1 MTPTLTLTPRE
12 RTLQNSEEKSMAR
25 TVPALVAAA
34 LALASSTVHAAEVTD
49 LPPWL
54 RGDFVIDYG
63 FDHLAGSLY
72 EGSERVG
79 SRTFE
84 QHTITYQGV
93 FSAGPG
99 VGLFF
104 ELDQHLSSR
113 LAFPEANQMVFDPS
127 TGQGTM
133 VGTEPLEGIDPI
145 KGKGTD
151 GVWLGIKGT
160 PFSAAFEQRGNRATW
175 LIEAAFRTKSDN
187 NFYELVDGETRGAG
201 NGGGGTRLGMA
212 FSTTRNISQPYI
224 AVRYTRARTLDGV
237 TLYDDDG
244 ETLGSGFELEPA
256 DHLSIRTGTEIIAH
270 DNPEAFSR
278 FAIDLRLGFGYATW
292 QSVPSGLFLPSVLS
306 TSRDVPATESEYT
319 WASAGVGFYHQAFQY
334 MKWKLVADVSYLAP
348 HEIEH
353 HYPITTGADTIDLT
367 LGGGIEILIR

>member
-1 MTPTLTLTPRE
+1 
-12 RTLQNSEEKSMAR
+12 MAR
-25 TVPALVAAA
+25 TTPVLAAVA
-34 LALASSTVHAAEVTD
+34 LALAAQTAQAAEVTD

-54 RGDFVIDYG
+54 RGDIVVDYG
-63 FDHLAGSLY
+63 FQHTAGSLY

-79 SRTFE
+79 SSTFE
-84 QHTITYQGV
+84 QHTVTYQGV

-99 VGLFF
+99 VGVFF
-104 ELDQHLSSR
+104 ELPQHLSTR

-133 VGTEPLEGIDPI
+133 LETEPIEGLDPI

-160 PFSAAFEQRGNRATW
+160 PFSEAFESRGNRATW
-175 LIEAAFRTKSDN
+175 LIEAAVRTRSDN
-187 NFYELVDGETRGAG
+187 NFYELDEGELRGAG

-224 AVRYTRARTLDGV
+224 AFRYTRARTLSDV
-237 TLYDDDG
+237 TLYDETG
-244 ETLGSGFELEPA
+244 ETLGSGVELEPA
-256 DHLSIRTGTEIIAH
+256 DDIWIRTGAEIVAH

-278 FAIDLRLGFGYATW
+278 FSIDLRLGFGYTTW
-292 QSVPSGLFLPSVLS
+292 QSAPSGLYLPSVLS
-306 TSRDVPATESEYT
+306 TSRQVPATESEHT

-334 MKWKLVADVSYLAP
+334 MKWKLVADLTYMSP

-353 HYPITTGADTIDLT
+353 HYPIVTGTDTLDLS